1 MSPLDLVRSRDG
13 SMSLTKLSASTFHAL
28 LATTVAWL
36 TYKWQRFDETMWLL
50 YSAFAVGHATYD
62 KTMATIKDF
71 KDRKLESNTSGTTT
85 TQETSTTVRTK

>member
-1 MSPLDLVRSRDG
+1 MSPLDLIRSRDG

-36 TYKWQRFDETMWLL
+36 TYKTQKFNEAMWML
-50 YSAFAVGHATYD
+50 YSALAVGHATYD

-71 KDRKLESNTSGTTT
+71 KDKKLEASTPGTTT
-85 TQETSTTVRTK
+85 TQETLTTTRMP